1 MSEEKVY
8 LRPITAAD
16 TPKIVTWRNKDFVR
30 GNFIYQKLFTEEGHM
45 AWLREQVEPGHVAQ
59 FIICVEA
66 EENRSA
72 AEHRA
77 DAEGDGKIF
86 CANGVGGCTGEKH
99 QAGREKAC
107 REIGSVYLRDI
118 DREKKKAEYGV
129 FIGEEDA
136 LGRGYGVRAAKL
148 MLEYGFN
155 TLHLEKIFLRVLE
168 DNAGA
173 RKSYTK
179 AGFQVIENKR
189 ESVELE
195 QGVRNVLFME
205 VRLST
210 WERTKNNAGA
220 V

>member
-66 EENRSA
+66 E
-72 AEHRA
+72 
-77 DAEGDGKIF
+77 G
-86 CANGVGGCTGEKH
+86 
-99 QAGREKAC
+99 AC

-118 DREKKKAEYGV
+118 DREKQNAEYGV

-148 MLEYGFN
+148 MLEYGFE

-179 AGFQVIENKR
+179 AGFRLIESKR

-205 VRLST
+205 VRRST